1 VSLIA
6 FKMSR
11 QKNVDEQQHLFRFGV
26 CFPRQVI
33 SEIDEIR
40 GDTNRTLWLKRLA
53 IKELERQQSQ
63 NQKLKEEQEELKK
76 SGS

>member
-11 QKNVDEQQHLFRFGV
+11 QKNVDEQRHLYRFGV

-63 NQKLKEEQEELKK
+63 NQKLKEEEEELKK